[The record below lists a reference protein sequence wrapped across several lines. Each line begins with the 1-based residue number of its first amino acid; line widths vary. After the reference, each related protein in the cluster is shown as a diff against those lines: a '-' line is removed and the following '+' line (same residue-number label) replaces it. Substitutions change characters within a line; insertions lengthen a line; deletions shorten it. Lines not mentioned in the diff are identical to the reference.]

1 MQRLSLLAMI
11 SAAALASATAPAAVA
26 AGPPYGQIEGV
37 ADVDRIFDAI
47 RADIV
52 TAQGRADLTR
62 LYRRAGY
69 LVTLTYSRPWRVKFG
84 DQLPNLREEARRQFE
99 ATVQDI
105 NRRAQSLGL
114 DADYDE
120 RRGH

>member
-11 SAAALASATAPAAVA
+11 SAAALAGAAPPPAMA

-37 ADVDRIFDAI
+37 ADVDRIFNAI
-47 RADIV
+47 RADIG
-52 TAQGRADLTR
+52 TAQSRAELTR

-69 LVTLTYSRPWRVKFG
+69 LVTLTYSRPWRVRFG
-84 DQLPNLREEARRQFE
+84 DQLPGLREEARRQFD

-105 NRRAQSLGL
+105 NRRAQGLGL
-114 DADYDE
+114 DADYG